1 MNLCLKGR
9 MTMLMPLTTRLAM
22 NPADRMRG
30 SVLRVAAHAVLLLL
44 LAGCAGQQKF
54 KEANNHFAAGN
65 IDAGLAS
72 LDDAVKLEPTN
83 MEYRI
88 AQANR
93 RAGIVNRA
101 VLAGDTAARE
111 GRLSDAEKA
120 YALARVYDPNN
131 PMARQGVEALTVE
144 RRNRQAVSEAE
155 ALFAKGGAAQIAEAQ
170 EKLRKVLAENP
181 NQKDALNLKTRINDA
196 QAKLAR
202 PDARLAAAFRKPIT
216 LEFRDAPLRS
226 VFDLVAK
233 VSGLNFFFDKDI
245 RPDLRATIL
254 AKDTSIE
261 DAVRL
266 LLVTNQLEQK
276 VLNGNS
282 VLIYPNTPQKQKDY
296 QTLAVRTFYLANADV
311 KAVSNTIKTIL
322 KTKDLVIDER
332 LGLIIMRDTPEAIRM
347 AERLVSLQ
355 DLSDPEVMLEVEIL
369 EIKRSRL
376 MDLGVQWP
384 ASLSLAPLQ
393 VTGSTLTLEALRNLN
408 RSTVQAT
415 VGSMTFNAN
424 QQDQDVNTL
433 ANPRIR
439 VRNKEKAK
447 IRIGDRVPIIT
458 TTSTATGFVAETVN
472 YVEVGLSLEVEPN
485 IYLDEEVAIKINLE
499 VSTLGAQSV
508 SKAGSLIYQIGTRG
522 ATTVLRL
529 KDGESQI
536 LAGLISDEDRSSANK
551 VPGLGEMPM
560 VGRLFGTHRDDKQ
573 RSEIL
578 LSITPRLKRSIRRPD
593 LMAAEFDS
601 GTESSIGAPSLR
613 LETVEPP
620 AAEPQPSARN
630 AERQVGQATPA
641 GVAAEA
647 VGSRPAAGAAPP
659 APTGGATG
667 AQQAASAPV
676 LPRPAS
682 AASSGFS
689 LTWQAPQQIRSGE
702 QFSAVLQL
710 SSQGPVRGVPLLVG
724 FDPQVLQVVGV
735 VEGDYL
741 KQGNGRTSFSHRID
755 SAQGKI
761 FVAAVRQNASG
772 ADVGVNGN
780 GGVATITFKAIRP
793 GAAKIQLLSASPE
806 PALAQPLALPMETTI
821 RIAP

>member
-9 MTMLMPLTTRLAM
+9 MTMPMPLTTRLAM
-22 NPADRMRG
+22 NPVDRMRG
-30 SVLRVAAHAVLLLL
+30 AILRVASHAVLLLL

-54 KEANNHFAAGN
+54 KEANDHFAAGN
-65 IDAGLAS
+65 VDAGLAS
-72 LDDAVKLEPTN
+72 LDDAVKLEPAN

-101 VLAGDTAARE
+101 VLAGDAAARE

-131 PMARQGVEALTVE
+131 LMARQGVEALTVE

-155 ALFAKGGAAQIAEAQ
+155 ALFAKGGAEQIAEAQ

-384 ASLSLAPLQ
+384 ASLSLVPLQ
-393 VTGSTLTLEALRNLN
+393 VTGSTLTLEALRTLN

-485 IYLDEEVAIKINLE
+485 IFLDEEVAIKINLE

-613 LETVEPP
+613 LETVE
-620 AAEPQPSARN
+620 ASAGDPQPSARQ
-630 AERQVGQATPA
+630 AGQATPA
-641 GVAAEA
+641 VVAADA
-647 VGSRPAAGAAPP
+647 VGSRPSAGAAPP
-659 APTGGATG
+659 APTGGAPG

-676 LPRPAS
+676 LPRAAS

-761 FVAAVRQNASG
+761 FVAAIRQNASG
-772 ADVGVNGN
+772 TDAGVNGN

-793 GAAKIQLLSASPE
+793 GVAKIQLLSASPE
-806 PALAQPLALPMETTI
+806 PALALPLALPMETTI
-821 RIAP
+821 RIVP